1 MTTALKK
8 CKKCTVVSRQLQVQ
22 KLVGWFARCCVGLV
36 CRGESD
42 GGLSELTYGLCY
54 SSEGSSSS
62 SSSEGQGNAAREA
75 VKIAR
80 WARCTAIPIRT
91 RPRNGFFMAKGR
103 GSECRS
109 RSRSRFRSL
118 PWQR

>member
-42 GGLSELTYGLCY
+42 GGLSGGL
-54 SSEGSSSS
+54 
-62 SSSEGQGNAAREA
+62 
-75 VKIAR
+75 
-80 WARCTAIPIRT
+80 
-91 RPRNGFFMAKGR
+91 
-103 GSECRS
+103 GSESDEPLSEATEEGNGTKAKHGKRGWWVARDLRGRDLRVTNRS
-109 RSRSRFRSL
+109 
-118 PWQR
+118 